1 MAILLIISLGTI
13 IILAVISTLTGKG
26 TFTTNG
32 NSYLDEGTQTSWNL
46 YTTEGMY
53 IDQFEGAIIILI
65 VVVMIVCVIGI
76 RIWNS
81 GLSDSSIRTYTVI
94 IFYASLWGIFSA
106 LAYDLIVAIEQFG
119 AFLYIFM
126 TILFVIGVFQKINN

>member
-26 TFTTNG
+26 SFVGGG
-32 NSYLDEGTQTSWNL
+32 NSYLSEGTQTTWNL
-46 YTTEGMY
+46 YSSEGIY

-65 VVVMIVCVIGI
+65 VVVMIICVIGL

-81 GLSDSSIRTYTVI
+81 GLSDTSIRTYTII

-106 LAYDLIVAIEQFG
+106 LAYDLIVAIETFG
-119 AFLYIFM
+119 SFIYIFL
-126 TILFVIGVFQKINN
+126 TIIFVIGVFQKVST